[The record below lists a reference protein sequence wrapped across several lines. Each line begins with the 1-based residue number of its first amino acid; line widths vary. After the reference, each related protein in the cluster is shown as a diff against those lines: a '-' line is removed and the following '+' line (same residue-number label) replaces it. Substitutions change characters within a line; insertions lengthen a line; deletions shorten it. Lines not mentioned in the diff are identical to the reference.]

1 MTKSEYEYQKKR
13 VIEYEQKQ
21 RVLSRIQGK
30 SKCPFCGGTK
40 TKPFLSPYKSQ
51 NCTECDNSGK
61 ILNKKLFE
69 MDLEEEIEKYNEVE
83 TI

>member
-13 VIEYEQKQ
+13 VVEYEQKQ
-21 RVLSRIQGK
+21 KVLSHIQGK

-40 TKPFLSPYKSQ
+40 TTPFLSPFKSQ
-51 NCTECDNSGK
+51 NCTNCDKNGM

-69 MDLEEEIEKYNEVE
+69 MDLKEYITKQ
-83 TI
+83 I